1 MKVVLTADVKGQGKK
16 NDIVNVSDGYA
27 RNYLIK
33 NGLAVEAT
41 ANMVNSIGISKAADE
56 HRKAVERAEA
66 QELAKRISGTT
77 VVVRIKV
84 GETGKLFG
92 SLNTQAVAEALA
104 KEGIDIDKK
113 KIVLPDVIKSVG
125 VYDVTVKKYAEISAK
140 IKVKVEAL

>member
-41 ANMVNSIGISKAADE
+41 ANMVNSIGIAKAADE
-56 HRKAVERAEA
+56 HRRAVERAEA
-66 QELAKRISGTT
+66 QELAKRISGMT
-77 VVVRIKV
+77 VTVKIKV

-92 SLNTQAVAEALA
+92 SLNTQAVSDALE

-125 VYDVTVKKYAEISAK
+125 VYDVTVKPYAEISAK

>member
-41 ANMVNSIGISKAADE
+41 ANMVNSIGIAKAADE

-66 QELAKRISGTT
+66 QELAKRISGMT
-77 VVVRIKV
+77 VTVKIKV

-92 SLNTQAVAEALA
+92 SLNTQAVSDALK

-125 VYDVTVKKYAEISAK
+125 VYDVTVKPYAEISAI

>member
-41 ANMVNSIGISKAADE
+41 ANMVNSIGIAKAADE

-66 QELAKRISGTT
+66 QELAKRISGMT
-77 VVVRIKV
+77 VTVKIKV

-92 SLNTQAVAEALA
+92 SLNTQAVSDALE

-125 VYDVTVKKYAEISAK
+125 VYDVTVKPYAEISTK

>member
-41 ANMVNSIGISKAADE
+41 ANMVNSIGIAKAADE
-56 HRKAVERAEA
+56 HRRAVERAEA
-66 QELAKRISGTT
+66 QELAKRISGMT
-77 VVVRIKV
+77 VTVKIKV

-92 SLNTQAVAEALA
+92 SLNTQAVSDALK

-125 VYDVTVKKYAEISAK
+125 VYDVTVKPYAEISTK

>member
-41 ANMVNSIGISKAADE
+41 ANMVNSIGIAKAADE

-66 QELAKRISGTT
+66 QELAKRISGMT
-77 VVVRIKV
+77 VTVKIKV

-92 SLNTQAVAEALA
+92 SLNTQAVSDALK

-125 VYDVTVKKYAEISAK
+125 VYDVTVKPYAEISTK

>member
-41 ANMVNSIGISKAADE
+41 ANMVNSIGIAKAADE

-66 QELAKRISGTT
+66 QELAKRISGM
-77 VVVRIKV
+77 
-84 GETGKLFG
+84 
-92 SLNTQAVAEALA
+92 NTQAVSDALE

-125 VYDVTVKKYAEISAK
+125 VYDVTVKPYAEISAK